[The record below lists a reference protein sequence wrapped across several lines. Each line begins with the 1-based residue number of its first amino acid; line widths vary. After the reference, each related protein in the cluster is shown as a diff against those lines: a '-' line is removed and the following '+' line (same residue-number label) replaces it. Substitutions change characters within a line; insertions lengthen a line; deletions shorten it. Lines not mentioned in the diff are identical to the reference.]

1 VVRLKIFGC
10 NMSKKGLILYSQMK
24 KGLFLIVS
32 ISCCISCTQSQ
43 VNFSEEY
50 KTNNRGKFS
59 FEVPEVQELVHIIFA
74 ITKVGIADSN
84 MVDHESLYY
93 KEVMAYFFP
102 FKNESIV
109 LKINDELDGSMFM
122 SGTGKYARLK
132 MDACGFYFEGNS
144 IKQDKMYPQLNWDNK
159 NHLKKYIP
167 ALEAFAMKT
176 NFRQFFKDHQSFYE
190 NQIALSKKQMPIEK
204 QWKWLE
210 ERFPNTYQNYRITFS
225 PLVNGSHSTNRFGK
239 DDFRQTVMFICS
251 PIENSKFSEKVIEGL
266 MTRVV
271 FTEIDH
277 NYVNP
282 VTDLY
287 KKRID
292 KIFDD
297 REKWTAGKDAANY
310 GSPYSVFN
318 EYMTWGVFT
327 LYVYDN
333 FSVEDFKIINQRT
346 ENQLVNSRGFSHFKP
361 FNKVLLELYKNKK
374 PNQSIADLYPA
385 ILDWSASH

>member
-1 VVRLKIFGC
+1 
-10 NMSKKGLILYSQMK
+10 MK
-24 KGLFLIVS
+24 KSLLLLIS
-32 ISCCISCTQSQ
+32 ISCCIYCTQSQ

-84 MVDHESLYY
+84 MVDHESEYY
-93 KEVMAYFFP
+93 KEVMAHFSP
-102 FKNESIV
+102 FKTEPIV
-109 LKINDELDGSMFM
+109 SKIDDELDGSLFM
-122 SGTGKYARLK
+122 SGNGKYARLK

-144 IKQDKMYPQLNWDNK
+144 ILKDITYPQLNWANK
-159 NHLKKYIP
+159 NYLEKYIKE
-167 ALEAFAMKT
+167 LEAFALKT
-176 NFRQFFKDHQSFYE
+176 GFRKFYE
-190 NQIALSKKQMPIEK
+190 QHKNLYKSQIELAEKQMPIEK
-204 QWKWLE
+204 QWRWLE
-210 ERFPNTYQNYRITFS
+210 ERFPNTFQNYRITFS
-225 PLVNGSHSTNRFGK
+225 PLVNGSHSTNRFGE

-251 PIENSKFSEKVIEGL
+251 PIENSMLSEKVIEGL

-287 KKRID
+287 KKRIN

-327 LYVYDN
+327 LYVHDN
-333 FSVEDFKIINQRT
+333 FSPEDFKIINQRT
-346 ENQLVNSRGFSHFKP
+346 ENQLVNSRGFSQFKP

-374 PNQSIADLYPA
+374 ANQSIADLYPA